1 MIQDIAPKK
10 FHIEYKNIQPTWDDT
25 IFVFHGSSKPEDRA
39 LVKQENGHRIIP
51 TLRELQAAGYAQ
63 DSEQLQFLFAID
75 DKNYFLL
82 NNGGTENVEL
92 PGYETI
98 TIREFWNCAP
108 ELVDEVAFAAQT
120 AYHLFFWYRDNT
132 CCGRCGA
139 RMKNWDKERA
149 VRCPSCGNLVFPKLM
164 PAVIIGLK
172 HGDHLLISRYAGRAY
187 KGIALLAGFCEV
199 GETMEQTVAREIK
212 EEVGLECKN
221 ITYFGSQPWGVD
233 SNLLAG
239 FFADLDG
246 EPDITLD
253 REELAKATWINRAE
267 IPVQENCSSLTM
279 TMIEAFRQGKI
290 K

>member
-10 FHIEYKNIQPTWDDT
+10 FHIEYHAIQPELDDT
-25 IFVFHGSSKPEDRA
+25 VFVFRGNNKPEDRA
-39 LVKQENGHRIIP
+39 LTKQKDMCRIIP

-82 NNGGTENVEL
+82 KNGGAEDVQL
-92 PGYETI
+92 PDYEYI
-98 TIREFWNCAP
+98 PIRDFWNCAP
-108 ELVDEVAFAAQT
+108 ELVDVTAFAVQT

-132 CCGRCGA
+132 CCGRCGVH
-139 RMKNWDKERA
+139 MKSWDKERA

-172 HGDHLLISRYAGRAY
+172 HGDDLLISRYAGRAY

-199 GETMEQTVAREIK
+199 GETMEETVAREIM
-212 EEVGLECKN
+212 EEVGLRCKN

-253 REELAKATWINRAE
+253 RDELAKATWVNRAE
-267 IPVQENCSSLTM
+267 IPEQENCSSLTM
-279 TMIEAFRQGKI
+279 TMIEAFRKGEI